1 MEKKETITGSFT
13 SEHDAGNQK
22 ALRLGGVRSGI
33 GENQMRKHGVGSV
46 GSAIG
51 MIALTLICTQSKSA
65 SAAPKQSL
73 ITDFYSDATHTT
85 QVGERQISC
94 EYPFVYMTGQSSAY
108 PVTYDVQNCDGTTA
122 VKPET
127 DELSLFDDL
136 VPLEANDNQLS
147 VDSVE

>member
-1 MEKKETITGSFT
+1 MS
-13 SEHDAGNQK
+13 
-22 ALRLGGVRSGI
+22 
-33 GENQMRKHGVGSV
+33 
-46 GSAIG
+46 
-51 MIALTLICTQSKSA
+51 
-65 SAAPKQSL
+65 
-73 ITDFYSDATHTT
+73 
-85 QVGERQISC
+85 
-94 EYPFVYMTGQSSAY
+94 GQSSAY